1 MEDGMGKYDILGTP
15 FKIGHTNIK
24 NRFCMAPLGGAS
36 IFVRKADI
44 RMRLSSITLRGQKA
58 DLA

>member
-1 MEDGMGKYDILGTP
+1 MGKYDILGTP